1 MDNAKLVEMAAQAR
15 EFSCAEISNFRVGA
29 ALLTKSGKVFLGCN
43 IEDPSGIGV
52 TNVCGER
59 CAMVK
64 ALSEGHR
71 DFEKIA
77 VVGGVDELIFCTPCG
92 VCRQYL
98 NTFCPQIKIVCGYED
113 ASGTAATKNAGSS
126 GVNQS
131 GEAAQPALAYREFE
145 LCELLPH
152 SFSEK
157 F

>member
-1 MDNAKLVEMAAQAR
+1 MDSGKLIELAKEAR
-15 EFSCAEISNFRVGA
+15 ELACAEISGFKVGA

-52 TNVCGER
+52 TNICAER

-64 ALSEGHR
+64 ALSEGHK

-77 VVGGVDELIFCTPCG
+77 VVGGIDELIFCTPCG

-98 NTFCPQIKIVCGYED
+98 NTFCPGIIIVCIDE
-113 ASGTAATKNAGSS
+113 N
-126 GVNQS
+126 GVIKEYS
-131 GEAAQPALAYREFE
+131 MSD
-145 LCELLPH
+145 LLPY

>member
-1 MDNAKLVEMAAQAR
+1 MMDNVELIEFAKKARAFSFAA
-15 EFSCAEISNFRVGA
+15 ISNFKVGA

-52 TNVCGER
+52 TNICAER

-64 ALSEGHR
+64 ALSEGYK

-77 VVGGVDELIFCTPCG
+77 VVGGIDSLIFCTPCG

-98 NTFCPQIKIVCGYED
+98 NSYCPEVIIVCMDENNNV
-113 ASGTAATKNAGSS
+113 K
-126 GVNQS
+126 
-131 GEAAQPALAYREFE
+131 E
-145 LCELLPH
+145 LPLRELLPY